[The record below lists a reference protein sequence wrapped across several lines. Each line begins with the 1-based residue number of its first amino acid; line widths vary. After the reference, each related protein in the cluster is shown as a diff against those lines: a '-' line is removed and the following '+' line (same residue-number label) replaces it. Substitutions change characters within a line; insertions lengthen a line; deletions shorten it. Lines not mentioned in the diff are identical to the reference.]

1 MMQGM
6 WRLDNAAEML
16 EMDVVAA
23 SNVTV
28 ATVPNVL
35 QIMVNRATTPP
46 GNAMPGQMATNARSY
61 QQLASPANKINGNAS
76 MARFKRKNGDM
87 RQMAANTKGNDANI
101 AVPTKSYIRKE
112 TASTK

>member
-1 MMQGM
+1 MQGT

-35 QIMVNRATTPP
+35 QIMVNKATTPP
-46 GNAMPGQMATNARSY
+46 GNAMPGRTATSARSY

-87 RQMAANTKGNDANI
+87 RHMAAKTKGNAANI

>member
-1 MMQGM
+1 MQGM

-23 SNVTV
+23 SKVTV

-35 QIMVNRATTPP
+35 QIIDNRATTPP
-46 GNAMPGQMATNARSY
+46 GNAMPGRTATSARSY
-61 QQLASPANKINGNAS
+61 QQLASPAHRMNGSAIT
-76 MARFKRKNGDM
+76 ARFKRKNGDM
-87 RQMAANTKGNDANI
+87 RQMAANTKGNVANI
-101 AVPTKSYIRKE
+101 AVPTRSYIRKE